1 MSRYII
7 GISGASGA
15 PYARKVLQALATSEH
30 QIDLVITQSGRKVL
44 TVEENVNLMGNIDQ
58 DINELSK
65 WLTVDLMSRDG
76 FTLHDSQN
84 VAADIASGSCH
95 VDAMAVVP
103 CSGGTLA
110 RIAHGVS
117 QGLLERAADVTLKER
132 RTLILVP
139 RETPLSLVHIRNMKT
154 VTEAGAIVLPASPGF
169 YNHPQ
174 SIDDIINMIAGRILY
189 HLGAGS
195 DLLQVW
201 RGV

>member
-44 TVEENVNLMGNIDQ
+44 AVEENVNLIGNIDQ

-65 WLTVDLMSRDG
+65 WLTVDLVSRDG

>member
-44 TVEENVNLMGNIDQ
+44 AVEENVNLIGNIDQ

-139 RETPLSLVHIRNMKT
+139 RETPLSLVHIRNMKA